1 MFFQIN
7 LFLETQLNTSSLIFG
22 WFCFTSSVSYFLMFL
37 DKRRAERGDWRISE
51 TTLQMWFLFGG
62 ALGGKIAQKRLRH
75 KTRKQPFARMLNV
88 RLGINLLIFAILITE
103 YGRLFVMLNALR
115 FLSWILHP

>member
-1 MFFQIN
+1 
-7 LFLETQLNTSSLIFG
+7 
-22 WFCFTSSVSYFLMFL
+22 
-37 DKRRAERGDWRISE
+37 
-51 TTLQMWFLFGG
+51 
-62 ALGGKIAQKRLRH
+62 
-75 KTRKQPFARMLNV
+75 MLNV